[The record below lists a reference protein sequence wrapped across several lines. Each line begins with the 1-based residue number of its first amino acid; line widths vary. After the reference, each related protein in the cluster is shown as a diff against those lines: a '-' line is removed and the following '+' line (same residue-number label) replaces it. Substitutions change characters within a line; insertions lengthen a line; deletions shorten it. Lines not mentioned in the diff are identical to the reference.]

1 MGTIINL
8 GLGVV
13 SFAAKGARILLDGK
27 TGGEPDMRFDFND
40 NCHPGDEHYHAGG
53 EKGGSGLLD
62 FALGVAY
69 TFSPVEN
76 NYSDKISNYYCCG
89 KSSMS
94 SKKDLGELE
103 DVLTE

>member
-1 MGTIINL
+1 MGTIVKA

-13 SFAAKGARILLDGK
+13 SFAAKGARLLLDGK

-40 NCHPGDEHYHAGG
+40 NCHSDEHYHAGG

-69 TFSPVEN
+69 TSNLIEN
-76 NYSDKISNYYCCG
+76 NYSTKVSNYYCCG
-89 KSSMS
+89 KSSIS
-94 SKKDLGELE
+94 SKKELGDLEN
-103 DVLTE
+103 VLTE